1 MTFSEK
7 RKAVRA
13 TLLLMGDEPFID
25 YVINQFTPGQLDQML
40 AYLEEILYE
49 TQESLSES
57 TTKKTI
63 S

>member
-13 TLLLMGDEPFID
+13 ALLLMGDEPFID
-25 YVINQFTPGQLDQML
+25 YVINQFTPNQLDQML